1 MDLESIADELYG
13 LHPTQFVEAR
23 AIRGAEARRAGKAK
37 LAAEIAALR
46 RPTLSAWAS
55 NLLVRSEPVQV
66 ARLLRLGEGLRQAHQ
81 DLARERLKRLSRQQH
96 TLVGVLSRQ
105 ARTLAAEAGHPI
117 GEAAQRKIE
126 QTLHTVLTDPAA
138 AQEWASGRLVNA
150 LVAPVGF
157 TAAAVADVPVRPALT
172 AHSARRRKTPPGPDL
187 HVISPKTAREKR
199 LEDDRRRKLAQANR
213 EAEAAEQHARR
224 REEEHQKAQ
233 ADVERAEASL
243 HELEER
249 ATELARQ
256 LHATAELRRRV
267 RTELDNARHRAT
279 QTAPAARH
287 ARRAA
292 QTALAR
298 LERLET

>member
-1 MDLESIADELYG
+1 VDLESIADELYG

-23 AIRGAEARRAGKAK
+23 AVRGAEARRAGKVK

-81 DLARERLKRLSRQQH
+81 DLAPERLKRLSRQQH
-96 TLVGVLSRQ
+96 TLVGILSRQ

-117 GEAAQRKIE
+117 GEAAQCKVE
-126 QTLHTVLTDPAA
+126 QTLHAVLTDPAA
-138 AQEWASGRLVNA
+138 AQKWASGRLVNA

-157 TAAAVADVPVRPALT
+157 TAPAVADAPVRPTPT
-172 AHSARRRKTPPGPDL
+172 AHRTRRPKTPPGPDL
-187 HVISPKTAREKR
+187 HVTSPKTAREKR
-199 LEDDRRRKLAQANR
+199 LEDDRRRKLAQANH
-213 EAEAAEQHARR
+213 EAEAAEQHARQ
-224 REEEHQKAQ
+224 REEEHQKAK
-233 ADVERAEASL
+233 ADVERAEVSL

-267 RTELDNARHRAT
+267 RIELDSARHRAA

-292 QTALAR
+292 QTARAR